1 MSVTGIQRS
10 SSTRSVKKLEKPR
23 PLKISGIQ
31 TRISSIETSPHL
43 PISSWDD
50 IMQIVDTVSQS
61 IANQNFDGALH
72 YNIVNMNSHLKIHG
86 QQLESVYKDQLDRAF
101 VIFRNGCGKER
112 LNFISRVL
120 LLELIELRANQWY
133 PCDQTQSYYQM
144 KMATPDVE
152 PLPTTPDALSS
163 GVGLINLTATSPT
176 NTTVLNIGEV
186 LKPSGKYP
194 RPTKVPGKN
203 YCKDEVVIRNSDSGK
218 VMGIKGRRV
227 HLIEEL
233 SETIISFQRVNPG
246 AKERLVQITGPSEEK
261 ITHARQ
267 LIKDTIVR
275 NASPVREIVENERM
289 GGSSSSLNSSASDES
304 NRLPQTGMRPKTLL
318 HSFST
323 NDANINEY
331 KYTVTVG
338 NNTLKITGDNLELVR
353 SAKLIL
359 DEHLV
364 KSDLGESYRLGDED
378 VFVSPSLSAP
388 RFMNSFDGNGSNSFS
403 TSGESDDITCIN
415 AIVSD
420 TPPGTSRAYS
430 RDFILVCANSQFS
443 VQEPPGWDVIC
454 RDFPAVVKKVPHL
467 VPFPYHHFK
476 HNDSSI
482 PQNPEN
488 YMFDNAWTENQYRK
502 GQLIN

>member
-415 AIVSD
+415 AID
-420 TPPGTSRAYS
+420 G
-430 RDFILVCANSQFS
+430 
-443 VQEPPGWDVIC
+443 
-454 RDFPAVVKKVPHL
+454 
-467 VPFPYHHFK
+467 
-476 HNDSSI
+476 
-482 PQNPEN
+482 
-488 YMFDNAWTENQYRK
+488 
-502 GQLIN
+502 

>member
-304 NRLPQTGMRPKTLL
+304 NRLPQTG
-318 HSFST
+318 F
-323 NDANINEY
+323 Y
-331 KYTVTVG
+331 
-338 NNTLKITGDNLELVR
+338 
-353 SAKLIL
+353 
-359 DEHLV
+359 
-364 KSDLGESYRLGDED
+364 
-378 VFVSPSLSAP
+378 
-388 RFMNSFDGNGSNSFS
+388 
-403 TSGESDDITCIN
+403 
-415 AIVSD
+415 
-420 TPPGTSRAYS
+420 
-430 RDFILVCANSQFS
+430 
-443 VQEPPGWDVIC
+443 
-454 RDFPAVVKKVPHL
+454 
-467 VPFPYHHFK
+467 
-476 HNDSSI
+476 
-482 PQNPEN
+482 
-488 YMFDNAWTENQYRK
+488 
-502 GQLIN
+502 